1 MLKRQTTIFLNR
13 SKYLKNISQKYIDGK
28 YVQEKMFNII
38 RKVQIVITMKY
49 DYKITR
55 RAKIKNNDLLTV
67 GKNVG
72 QSELTFIVGGNVKW
86 FNYSGKSLIV

>member
-1 MLKRQTTIFLNR
+1 MLKRQMTIFLNR
-13 SKYLKNISQKYIDGK
+13 WKYLKNISQKYIDGK

-38 RKVQIVITMKY
+38 RKVQIIITMKY

-72 QSELTFIVGGNVKW
+72 QSELTFIVGSATLEKV
-86 FNYSGKSLIV
+86 

>member
-1 MLKRQTTIFLNR
+1 M
-13 SKYLKNISQKYIDGK
+13 KNISQKYIDGK

>member
-1 MLKRQTTIFLNR
+1 MTIFLNR

-38 RKVQIVITMKY
+38 RKVQIIITMKY

-72 QSELTFIVGGNVKW
+72 QSELTFIVGSATLEKV
-86 FNYSGKSLIV
+86 

>member
-55 RAKIKNNDLLTV
+55 RAKIKSNDLLTV

>member
-1 MLKRQTTIFLNR
+1 MTIFLNR

-38 RKVQIVITMKY
+38 RKVQIIITMKY

-86 FNYSGKSLIV
+86 FSYSGKSLTV

>member
-1 MLKRQTTIFLNR
+1 
-13 SKYLKNISQKYIDGK
+13 
-28 YVQEKMFNII
+28 MFNII
-38 RKVQIVITMKY
+38 RKVQIIITMKY

-72 QSELTFIVGGNVKW
+72 QSELTYSLLVGM
-86 FNYSGKSLIV
+86 